1 MQIEELKP
9 FFFPDCTENCLISLL
24 YFLSLYHD
32 NRKKW
37 HIWIFLSSWIFDN
50 TKVSDCQ
57 QKLLAFGRSSVSIQ
71 PFLVYK
77 VHPFLQEWTRENFVS
92 PYPRGRRTGSE
103 EASQLDSAAKHEKA
117 TNNPSRST
125 VAFIDCA
132 AETFPAPSFTKL
144 SGASLV
150 AQQQRI
156 CLSVQETQVS
166 PLSRDGPLEKEV
178 WTNASI
184 LAWEISRTEEPGRL
198 PSVSPRLRHNLAT
211 QQQQHDIHPGQRL
224 GCDSGGGKWAESWYV
239 SEGAS
244 ERILW
249 LTWGWK

>member
-103 EASQLDSAAKHEKA
+103 EASQLDSAAKYEKA
-117 TNNPSRST
+117 TNSPSRST

-156 CLSVQETQVS
+156 CLQCRKG
-166 PLSRDGPLEKEV
+166 SRRRSD
-178 WTNASI
+178 
-184 LAWEISRTEEPGRL
+184 
-198 PSVSPRLRHNLAT
+198 PRLGRS
-211 QQQQHDIHPGQRL
+211 P
-224 GCDSGGGKWAESWYV
+224 GGGHCSLLQYSCLQKPGGLQSIGSDRPSMHECSLLFNMRNVGNSRIWMVVWENVGKVQNKYFSWKLL
-239 SEGAS
+239 SN
-244 ERILW
+244 
-249 LTWGWK
+249 WKGFS